1 MMKNEIS
8 LDEVTY
14 YLEEIML
21 LSINTALEEK
31 VYHLILDDKKVSSNQ
46 LESIKK
52 RMRKWYQVKF

>member
-1 MMKNEIS
+1 MMKNDIS

-21 LSINTALEEK
+21 LGINTALEER
-31 VYHLILDDKKVSSNQ
+31 VYHLILEDKKVSSNQ